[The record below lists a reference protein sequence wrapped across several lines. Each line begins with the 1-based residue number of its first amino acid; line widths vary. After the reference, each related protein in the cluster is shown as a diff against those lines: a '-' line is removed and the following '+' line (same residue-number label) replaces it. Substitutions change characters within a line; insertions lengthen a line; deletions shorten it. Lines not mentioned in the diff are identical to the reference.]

1 MKNRMIATESFR
13 SGKDIYFFDYME
25 AVNGRHYLR
34 IARMENCPD
43 GPSKRTKVVI
53 FEDVIQPMI
62 AAFAYL
68 LHSGAYAEN
77 QEETPKD
84 IREKAQEIRALME
97 SMDPDMPLRE
107 RLSLYGAGTLTEHEL
122 VSLLLGLGTTS
133 DEATHMA
140 DELLGHLGGNIAKLI
155 GMTQADLCRMPGI
168 GMAKCSVILAA
179 MELGRRSFLAAPITG
194 SPVDFR
200 YSQN

>member
-43 GPSKRTKVVI
+43 GPSKKTKVVI

-77 QEETPKD
+77 QEERPKD
-84 IREKAQEIRALME
+84 IREKVKEIRALRE

-107 RLSLYGAGTLTEHEL
+107 RLGLYGAGTLTEHEL

-140 DELLGHLGGNIAKLI
+140 DELFGHLGGNIAKLI